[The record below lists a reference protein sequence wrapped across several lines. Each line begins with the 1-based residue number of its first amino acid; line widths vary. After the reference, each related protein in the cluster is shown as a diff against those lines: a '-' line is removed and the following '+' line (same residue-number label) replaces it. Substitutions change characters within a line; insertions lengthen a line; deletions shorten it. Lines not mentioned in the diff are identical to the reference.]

1 MGEMQFNIFL
11 IVMSVVYIGLG
22 FWLGWF

>member
-1 MGEMQFNIFL
+1 
-11 IVMSVVYIGLG
+11 MSILYIGLG

>member
-1 MGEMQFNIFL
+1 
-11 IVMSVVYIGLG
+11 MSIAYIGLG

>member
-1 MGEMQFNIFL
+1 MGKMQFNIFL
-11 IVMSVVYIGLG
+11 IVMSILYISLG

>member
-1 MGEMQFNIFL
+1 MQFNIFL
-11 IVMSVVYIGLG
+11 VVMSILYIGLG

>member
-1 MGEMQFNIFL
+1 MGKMQFNIFL
-11 IVMSVVYIGLG
+11 ITMSILYIGLG